1 MFKLNYNNFSGKD
14 DKNALKKIIS
24 EIPWFNDYKN
34 EKIIRKNDTNYKK
47 CLNGTELTNLMKL
60 NDHQILSNLKI
71 LNIQLNYDN
80 LVIKDIFPN
89 LVKLKIKYGSISIS
103 YNLLKRIQ
111 ILSLIDSEI
120 ETNKEEE
127 LLLLKRLKIVG
138 EAKFIKNAENLCP
151 NLEHLILIGD
161 DRIVSNFFPYGIPK
175 LYKIPL
181 IFSKLM
187 YCNIITGESLNV
199 GLGMADEPYS
209 EIYIQRYGK
218 DLFKYETQNYIHQ
231 SREILHFI
239 YSDDSEVFNHEEER
253 EERDDYYI
261 KKFYYS
267 KKDKPKSNLS
277 VNYEEIFKDKIG
289 NEYKNNSL
297 FFDLTKTQKETLK
310 YLQYLGI
317 TIDKNNSSKINILV
331 ENLKDFL
338 FLRGFCIFDRE
349 GFISKEDLL
358 AIINNL
364 SKLCLIENLKI
375 ETSNKDLNESEEKNI
390 LSCIEGIKILKKNN
404 KTLIELNGGIFNNKY
419 EIISKK
425 LYNFH

>member
-24 EIPWFNDYKN
+24 EIQWFNDYKN

-161 DRIVSNFFPYGIPK
+161 DRIVSNFF
-175 LYKIPL
+175 
-181 IFSKLM
+181 LM
-187 YCNIITGESLNV
+187 EFL
-199 GLGMADEPYS
+199 
-209 EIYIQRYGK
+209 
-218 DLFKYETQNYIHQ
+218 NYI
-231 SREILHFI
+231 
-239 YSDDSEVFNHEEER
+239 
-253 EERDDYYI
+253 
-261 KKFYYS
+261 KF
-267 KKDKPKSNLS
+267 L
-277 VNYEEIFKDKIG
+277 
-289 NEYKNNSL
+289 
-297 FFDLTKTQKETLK
+297 
-310 YLQYLGI
+310 
-317 TIDKNNSSKINILV
+317 
-331 ENLKDFL
+331 
-338 FLRGFCIFDRE
+338 
-349 GFISKEDLL
+349 
-358 AIINNL
+358 
-364 SKLCLIENLKI
+364 
-375 ETSNKDLNESEEKNI
+375 
-390 LSCIEGIKILKKNN
+390 
-404 KTLIELNGGIFNNKY
+404 
-419 EIISKK
+419 
-425 LYNFH
+425 